1 MKPKTLLIVVVL
13 LAALSGAAWFFNRPE
28 TPPSLTDAR
37 VGLPVLD
44 PAAAEKAARVRLTES
59 GKTVVLARAGDTG
72 WQVVSYHDLP
82 ADFAKLS
89 SLVKSLV
96 SARIDRLVTTSPD
109 RIARLGFADTSITLL
124 DSADKPLM
132 ELNLGKYA
140 DGGGRFL
147 RFGSTNQAYV
157 ARLDAWLDAEPRNWA
172 DTTLTRFNSA
182 DIAKVTLALPGE
194 TKPATFTRA
203 GAKSAF
209 TAVTVP
215 DGKRLKADAV
225 TSLIDTLAN
234 LRFTETSATDDPQAV
249 AARAAARTVA
259 LTTVDGKTLTF
270 AVGRQPERT
279 VVKAEALKPD
289 PSLPVN
295 LAGEAAKPAPAATA
309 PEKSGPAAVTGP
321 LTEKVPAGPVFAFVT
336 HSDASAPVNALMKKR
351 AFQVGEFALNAI
363 PASADALFEPI
374 PPPAPAT
381 TADVKK

>member
-1 MKPKTLLIVVVL
+1 MKPKTLLIVVAL

-28 TPPSLTDAR
+28 TPSSLTDAR

-59 GKTVVLARAGDTG
+59 GKTVILARAGDAG

-109 RIARLGFADTSITLL
+109 RIARLGFTDTSITLL
-124 DSADKPLM
+124 DSADKPLL

-147 RFGSTNQAYV
+147 RFGSTNHAYV

-182 DIAKVTLALPGE
+182 DIAKVTLTIPGE
-194 TKPATFTRA
+194 TTPATFTRA
-203 GAKSAF
+203 DAKSAF
-209 TAVTVP
+209 TAGTVP

-225 TSLIDTLAN
+225 TSLIDALAN
-234 LRFTETSATDDPQAV
+234 LRFSETSATDDPQAV
-249 AARAAARTVA
+249 AARAAARTVT
-259 LTTVDGKTLTF
+259 LTTFDGKTLTF

-279 VVKAEALKPD
+279 VVKPDALKPKSTELIAAISS
-289 PSLPVN
+289 PS
-295 LAGEAAKPAPAATA
+295 EASAK
-309 PEKSGPAAVTGP
+309 EGPASILPPV
-321 LTEKVPAGPVFAFVT
+321 TEKLPAGPVFAFIT

-351 AFQVGEFALNAI
+351 AFQVGEFTLTSL
-363 PASADALFEPI
+363 PATNDALFEAV
-374 PPPAPAT
+374 PPPPPSTPSEAA
-381 TADVKK
+381 K